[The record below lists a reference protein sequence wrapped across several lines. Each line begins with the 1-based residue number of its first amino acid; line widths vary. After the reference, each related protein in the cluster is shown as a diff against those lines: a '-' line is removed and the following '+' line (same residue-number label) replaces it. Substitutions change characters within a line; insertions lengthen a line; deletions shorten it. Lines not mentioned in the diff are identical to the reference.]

1 MYNRPLTHTHTHTVS
16 VSPLKPSFNSQAS
29 NECFGVIR
37 GVCSILPGA
46 SAVWWIKSPT
56 CLCFTDLCCPGNRCR
71 DFPFLHFFSSVHYP
85 YRTPHHHCCQ
95 TPPLHST
102 RGCFL
107 PHDLPHSTISHT
119 HTGRHTHTLH
129 AISSVLQSF
138 HNVTGRRNRL
148 LHDISAQKTSGC
160 TPCSSLGLL
169 WFWGWTTFSA
179 ATFWTQE
186 GKKRGGAGEVEET
199 KREQLKS
206 RTSGSK
212 NKAGCTLCFILLFVW
227 ASKNVNVIYKAQTIS
242 KFAMLPFDV
251 VTICSTW
258 QPLIV
263 VVGGDIWL
271 VKKCRN
277 ADQWIEMNE
286 NTGCAINLNNEL
298 YERWSK
304 KVPPPAPWKCSSN
317 WLMGWD
323 Y

>member
-1 MYNRPLTHTHTHTVS
+1 MHLQHIHLMLCVACTIGSSHTHS
-16 VSPLKPSFNSQAS
+16 VCVTLEAKLQQSGQQWVF
-29 NECFGVIR
+29 
-37 GVCSILPGA
+37 CSILPGG
-46 SAVWWIKSPT
+46 SAVWRIKSPT

-119 HTGRHTHTLH
+119 HRQTHTHFARNFQCTAVISQCHRTEKQTPPWHIYTENLRVYTLLWPWPCCDSE
-129 AISSVLQSF
+129 AEPPSVLQHSE
-138 HNVTGRRNRL
+138 
-148 LHDISAQKTSGC
+148 
-160 TPCSSLGLL
+160 P
-169 WFWGWTTFSA
+169 
-179 ATFWTQE
+179 QE

-227 ASKNVNVIYKAQTIS
+227 ASKNVNFIYKAQTIA

-251 VTICSTW
+251 ITICSTW

-263 VVGGDIWL
+263 VVSGGIWL
-271 VKKCRN
+271 VINVGMQVNEWKYRMCN
-277 ADQWIEMNE
+277 QLEQW
-286 NTGCAINLNNEL
+286 TL
-298 YERWSK
+298 W
-304 KVPPPAPWKCSSN
+304 KVIQKSATPHPRKCSSN
-317 WLMGWD
+317 WLMGWN